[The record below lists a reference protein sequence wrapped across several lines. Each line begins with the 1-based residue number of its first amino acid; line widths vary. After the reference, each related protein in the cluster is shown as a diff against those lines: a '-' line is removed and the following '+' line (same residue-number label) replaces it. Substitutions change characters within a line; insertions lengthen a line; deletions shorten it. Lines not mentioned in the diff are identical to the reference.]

1 MKKLQQVSDII
12 NKCVSYIGMVIFII
26 LIVACVAQVFFRF
39 ILNNSLSWSEEL
51 ARYCFIW
58 MHMLG
63 ASLLIEGSGHATVT
77 AILDLMHGTLRKIVD
92 IIIELVIFFDG
103 TVMLYAGLKLAYS
116 SRTNLSTALSVPM
129 WCINSSV
136 AVGGIL
142 LMFQAFVAIGSYQ
155 RQRERRINRYYDTC
169 ISSIIWSDAFRH
181 SGCICNPFCRNGISG
196 DNGRKYAGSRTAADL
211 RA

>member
-1 MKKLQQVSDII
+1 
-12 NKCVSYIGMVIFII
+12 
-26 LIVACVAQVFFRF
+26 
-39 ILNNSLSWSEEL
+39 
-51 ARYCFIW
+51 
-58 MHMLG
+58 MLG
-63 ASLLIEGSGHATVT
+63 ASLFIEGSGHATVT

-142 LMFQAFVAIGSYQ
+142 LMFQAFVAIAMIVSAT
-155 RQRERRINRYYDTC
+155 ERKEDK
-169 ISSIIWSDAFRH
+169 
-181 SGCICNPFCRNGISG
+181 PV
-196 DNGRKYAGSRTAADL
+196 L
-211 RA
+211 

>member
-1 MKKLQQVSDII
+1 
-12 NKCVSYIGMVIFII
+12 
-26 LIVACVAQVFFRF
+26 
-39 ILNNSLSWSEEL
+39 
-51 ARYCFIW
+51 
-58 MHMLG
+58 MLG

-142 LMFQAFVAIGSYQ
+142 FDVPGICSDCDD
-155 RQRERRINRYYDTC
+155 RISDREK
-169 ISSIIWSDAFRH
+169 
-181 SGCICNPFCRNGISG
+181 GG
-196 DNGRKYAGSRTAADL
+196 
-211 RA
+211 

>member
-1 MKKLQQVSDII
+1 MKKLEQVSDII
-12 NKCVSYIGMVIFII
+12 NKCVSYIGMVIFIV
-26 LIVACVAQVFFRF
+26 LIVACVAQVF

-129 WCINSSV
+129 WCINSS
-136 AVGGIL
+136 
-142 LMFQAFVAIGSYQ
+142 YQ

-211 RA
+211 RS

>member
-92 IIIELVIFFDG
+92 IIIEL
-103 TVMLYAGLKLAYS
+103 KLAYS

-142 LMFQAFVAIGSYQ
+142 LMFQAFVAIAMIVSAT
-155 RQRERRINRYYDTC
+155 ERKEDK
-169 ISSIIWSDAFRH
+169 
-181 SGCICNPFCRNGISG
+181 PV
-196 DNGRKYAGSRTAADL
+196 L
-211 RA
+211 

>member
-103 TVMLYAGLKLAYS
+103 TVILYAGLKLAYS

-142 LMFQAFVAIGSYQ
+142 LMFQAFVAIAMIVSAT
-155 RQRERRINRYYDTC
+155 ERKEDK
-169 ISSIIWSDAFRH
+169 
-181 SGCICNPFCRNGISG
+181 PV
-196 DNGRKYAGSRTAADL
+196 L
-211 RA
+211 